1 MFVFSLRIPGKILF
15 QFGLSAI
22 LAISACSRNKER
34 IIREKVA
41 ERVSDFRKKEL
52 AKCRT
57 GLLVDAE
64 KIVDSLLLYEALQE
78 VNDSLRQKRPFRPL
92 PPIAIPPIDS
102 SAVKPIF
109 DDGK

>member
-1 MFVFSLRIPGKILF
+1 MYVFSLRIPGKLVTL
-15 QFGLSAI
+15 FGLSAM
-22 LAISACSRNKER
+22 LALSACSRNKER

-52 AKCRT
+52 AKCRAVM
-57 GLLVDAE
+57 LVDAE
-64 KIVDSLLLYEALQE
+64 KMVDSLLLYEALRE

-92 PPIAIPPIDS
+92 PPVAIPPIDS